1 MRRSSITELTFHG
14 IYTSRVKSAGKCNPC
29 VRYEMEPMS
38 RAPHLCFRVGKKRQ
52 GQRSGECLL
61 VKVKLACGSTEA
73 KGRLCEGFQTPAVTN
88 IPHGQP
94 PASENLHRT
103 IADLPCQLRWSERA
117 FRFLARQI

>member
-52 GQRSGECLL
+52 G
-61 VKVKLACGSTEA
+61 
-73 KGRLCEGFQTPAVTN
+73 RLCEGFQTPAVTN